1 MPQYQRY
8 LVTNGRVVMSG
19 GKILPYYGSIL
30 NLSKEPE
37 PETTELKEEKTEVVG
52 GSLGNNEALLR
63 SRLNAINFLKRQSDD
78 LTRRL
83 TAIEPKKKLIN
94 FTM

>member
-1 MPQYQRY
+1 MPYKRY
-8 LVTNGRVVMSG
+8 LVKNGRVYIKGMKMFS
-19 GKILPYYGSIL
+19 YNGSIL
-30 NLSKEPE
+30 GSSSKEPE
-37 PETTELKEEKTEVVG
+37 TETKEETKEVVG
-52 GSLGNNEALLR
+52 GALGNNEALLR
-63 SRLNAINFLKRQSDD
+63 SRLNAVKFLKKQSDD

>member
-1 MPQYQRY
+1 MPQHQRY
-8 LVTNGRVVMSG
+8 LVSNGRVVFSG
-19 GKILPYYGSIL
+19 RKMLPYYGSML
-30 NLSKEPE
+30 SSSKEPE
-37 PETTELKEEKTEVVG
+37 PETTKEIKEVVG
-52 GSLGNNEALLR
+52 GALGNNEALLR

-94 FTM
+94 FTI